1 MKLSIIVPCRNE
13 RHHIRAFL
21 DNLWQLKIPACTD
34 HEILIADGDSDDGTR
49 QILDAEQEILPILT
63 ILDNPEQTVAQG
75 LNRAIRQSHGDVI
88 IRLDVHTRYAPD
100 YLVECIR
107 ALAESNADNVGGPW
121 VARGHGPKSEAIA
134 MAFQSPF
141 VSGGGKAHDPGYEG
155 WVDTV
160 YLGCWK
166 RQTLERL
173 GLFNEAMVRAQD
185 SELNL
190 RIIRSGGRIWQTPRI
205 QSFYEPRN
213 SYRDLFRQ
221 YVQYGYWKVV
231 TLGRHHR
238 PASLRQLVP
247 PIFLVSLALLA
258 SSAPWF
264 TASRIGLV
272 ALVVAYV
279 AAAFFFAL
287 QLVISHPNRAP
298 IRLILQA
305 FPTYH
310 FGFGIGYVRGLFDQL
325 LMRRR
330 PAGALLRLTRPTVE
344 SRSH

>member
-1 MKLSIIVPCRNE
+1 
-13 RHHIRAFL
+13 
-21 DNLWQLKIPACTD
+21 
-34 HEILIADGDSDDGTR
+34 
-49 QILDAEQEILPILT
+49 
-63 ILDNPEQTVAQG
+63 
-75 LNRAIRQSHGDVI
+75 
-88 IRLDVHTRYAPD
+88 
-100 YLVECIR
+100 
-107 ALAESNADNVGGPW
+107 
-121 VARGHGPKSEAIA
+121 

-166 RQTLERL
+166 RHTLERL

-185 SELNL
+185 SELNF
-190 RIIRSGGRIWQTPRI
+190 RIIRSGGRVWQTPRI

-272 ALVVAYV
+272 EIRANL
-279 AAAFFFAL
+279 FQD
-287 QLVISHPNRAP
+287 QLTPWTIVRLRVLTRTLCQRHREGFTRLTP
-298 IRLILQA
+298 IMTQQGSPSRLIAIERTASRGPAAKGEAKAKLKPRHVPIGDRPLEERTPVTCGTVNRLYDGGTTFLRTISRTLVTEHHRVRWCTHA
-305 FPTYH
+305 TITY
-310 FGFGIGYVRGLFDQL
+310 G
-325 LMRRR
+325 
-330 PAGALLRLTRPTVE
+330 
-344 SRSH
+344 RS